1 MTISDMERIK
11 KGESFLS
18 VVKNNTGKQGS
29 VTAYFNYA
37 RCSFSDK
44 FIDEDW
50 YKSTP
55 TIISSV
61 D

>member
-1 MTISDMERIK
+1 MTINDIERIK

-18 VVKNNTGKQGS
+18 VMKNGTRTQGT

-37 RCSFSDK
+37 RCAFSDN

-50 YKSTP
+50 YKPTP